1 MFTQK
6 LSYKVISL
14 KALYLFLSAF
24 VLFWVFS
31 ISCLVLFLS
40 LFFIAGVAL
49 SFQFSGLPLFE
60 VLLS

>member
-6 LSYKVISL
+6 SSYKVISL
-14 KALYLFLSAF
+14 KALYLFLSVF

-40 LFFIAGVAL
+40 LVFIAGVAL
-49 SFQFSGLPLFE
+49 SFQFSGPPLF
-60 VLLS
+60 

>member
-1 MFTQK
+1 MFTRK

-14 KALYLFLSAF
+14 KALYLFLSVF
-24 VLFWVFS
+24 VIFWVFS

-49 SFQFSGLPLFE
+49 SFQLSGPPLF
-60 VLLS
+60 